1 MTPTAIPHSLRDM
14 AFDRIADLIEATG
27 NESGVALVEAQRARM
42 DAARCRGCARHAAT
56 ATIRVWLARY
66 KEAHP

>member
-1 MTPTAIPHSLRDM
+1 MTPTAIPHTLRDM
-14 AFDRIADLIEATG
+14 SFDAIADLIDATG
-27 NESGVALVEAQRARM
+27 NESGAALVVAQRARM

-66 KEAHP
+66 KEGHP

>member
-14 AFDRIADLIEATG
+14 TFDAIAEQIEATG
-27 NESGVALVEAQRARM
+27 NESGIALVAAQRARM